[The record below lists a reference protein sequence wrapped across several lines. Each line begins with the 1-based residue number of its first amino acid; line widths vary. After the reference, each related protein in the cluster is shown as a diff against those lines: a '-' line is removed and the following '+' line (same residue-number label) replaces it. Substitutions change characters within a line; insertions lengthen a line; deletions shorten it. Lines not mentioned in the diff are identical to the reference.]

1 MSGDSLLFEGL
12 ARNVDSYGNGVH
24 NHVQEKTIMRVIS
37 ATSARAN
44 FFGLIDQVT
53 DEHEEVMITT
63 KRKNAVLVSEEDW
76 RSMQETLYLT
86 SIPGIVESVHEA
98 RKESSDQRSSLDE
111 IRAILSGTDEDGA

>member
-1 MSGDSLLFEGL
+1 
-12 ARNVDSYGNGVH
+12 
-24 NHVQEKTIMRVIS
+24 MRVIS

-44 FFGLIDQVT
+44 LFGLIDQVT

-86 SIPGIVESVHEA
+86 SIPGMVESIREA
-98 RKESSDQRSSLDE
+98 QNTPVEER
-111 IRAILSGTDEDGA
+111 LSEEEFFRRLEEETEK

>member
-1 MSGDSLLFEGL
+1 
-12 ARNVDSYGNGVH
+12 
-24 NHVQEKTIMRVIS
+24 MRVVS

-44 FFGLIDQVT
+44 LFGLIDQVT

-86 SIPGIVESVHEA
+86 SIPGMVESVQEA
-98 RKESSDQRSSLDE
+98 RKEPREQRVSLE
-111 IRAILSGTDEDGA
+111 AIRGILNGTDED

>member
-1 MSGDSLLFEGL
+1 
-12 ARNVDSYGNGVH
+12 
-24 NHVQEKTIMRVIS
+24 MRVIS

-44 FFGLIDQVT
+44 LFGLIDQVT

-86 SIPGIVESVHEA
+86 SIPGMVESIHEA
-98 RKESSDQRSSLDE
+98 LNSPVESRLSEEEFFHLLEQDDE
-111 IRAILSGTDEDGA
+111 K